1 MVVFHD
7 VFLLHLD
14 PHAQL
19 PFRLPLQAYR
29 HEPLQEQRLEPTHLS
44 VVRCIV
50 VRFGYFDRLVLPVF
64 RAGVS
69 RIKAYNPFVD
79 SILERHI
86 NSPCKIVI
94 GPTIMATNP
103 FETVGLNHDPNQDL
117 GHLKLW
123 EDAVKHLDYSTS
135 LNNTPIS
142 VNRRAI
148 ITQEDLDSWV
158 LNFLV
163 VDVLPIYTIE
173 KPGFKQLVNCLAPNL
188 KMIEYLHKEYEV
200 VDKLRG
206 ATTDNGSNFLKAFR
220 ESGNAP
226 DVPNYD
232 DDDFEQSDE
241 EDMLYFEIGEIID
254 GRITQD
260 YFANNVN
267 PTIPMHRKCA
277 CHLLSLIAKADISKI
292 QDHTFQELRNSL
304 QDNASIIKCQSLI
317 TGLLDAIYERFEHM
331 FSDNELRLA
340 TITNPFFKL
349 SWLDNEDDVRRAK
362 TFSDDSSDG
371 TSSSVSDPSPEKK
384 QRRAK
389 DFFCLNY

>member
-1 MVVFHD
+1 MSGLSDNEDFGD
-7 VFLLHLD
+7 ENAS
-14 PHAQL
+14 PN
-19 PFRLPLQAYR
+19 
-29 HEPLQEQRLEPTHLS
+29 TNHLS
-44 VVRCIV
+44 QPNASSTVILLKK
-50 VRFGYFDRLVLPVF
+50 LVLPAEFFTCVGEVPGKNASLY
-64 RAGVS
+64 RCLYPDCVPKKKRDGSEKPLVVPHSS
-69 RIKAYNPFVD
+69 RYNA
-79 SILERHI
+79 
-86 NSPCKIVI
+86 K
-94 GPTIMATNP
+94 
-103 FETVGLNHDPNQDL
+103 
-117 GHLKLW
+117 
-123 EDAVKHLDYSTS
+123 S

-163 VDVLPIYTIE
+163 VDALPISTVE

-188 KMIEYLHKEYEV
+188 KMIEYLHKEYQV

-206 ATTDNGSNFLKAFR
+206 ATTDNGSNFLKLFR
-220 ESGNAP
+220 KSGNASN
-226 DVPNYD
+226 VPNYD

-241 EDMLYFEIGEIID
+241 EDALYFEIGEIID

-267 PTIPMHRKCA
+267 PTLPMHRKCA

-292 QDHTFQELRNSL
+292 QDHTFQELKNSL

-317 TGLLDAIYERFEHM
+317 TGLLDAIYEKFEHM

-362 TFSDDSSDG
+362 TFSDDSNDG
-371 TSSSVSDPSPEKK
+371 TSSSVSDPSTEKK

-389 DFFCLNY
+389 DFFASITKRNEKSKVIDEVETFLKMCGNLDDLPNYPTIMKMYK